1 MPVKPSKNMK
11 NKSNSVVK
19 NTLCQCHS
27 ESNKKYQSTIKEEQF
42 GKKDKKPKKP
52 KFDIKKAFIMG
63 S

>member
-1 MPVKPSKNMK
+1 MPVKPSEKMK

-42 GKKDKKPKKP
+42 GQKNKKPKK
-52 KFDIKKAFIMG
+52 KTFNFKHAFIMG
-63 S
+63 R